1 MNLNNL
7 QRIFSII
14 LIAFPS
20 LYCQIQDTTAKVLSL
35 ETVLDSIPAQIAET
49 VTDKED
55 SQDPE
60 PQIVSEE
67 PIIYTIP
74 AFDKLSGFTVGWSIN
89 QPINSGEKYKLE
101 EYEPVIGLS
110 IASPTAI
117 STGRFTI
124 GFGLGIES
132 GNNREG
138 FYGTTNI
145 KLFGKFSLIAGIG
158 SINGNGGVHLGVG
171 FDIFVPSIPFSVR
184 PFIRANGNFGK
195 SNVNAPESI
204 YFNTSP
210 FLGWVQGGVVFGYRL

>member
-1 MNLNNL
+1 MSLNNFH
-7 QRIFSII
+7 RIFSII

-20 LYCQIQDTTAKVLSL
+20 LYGQVQDIIATESPPEIVIDSL
-35 ETVLDSIPAQIAET
+35 PEQNAET
-49 VTDKED
+49 ATDNKKQQD
-55 SQDPE
+55 SE
-60 PQIVSEE
+60 PQGGKEE
-67 PIIYTIP
+67 PIVYSIP
-74 AFDKLSGFTVGWSIN
+74 TFDKLSGFTVGWSFN

-101 EYEPVIGLS
+101 EYGPVIGLS